1 MPPACGGQ
9 QSPTLFKTFNF
20 NSLTHTHTHACTQG
34 YSRKGAALVSLDKL
48 REAEEA
54 YREALKLDPNN
65 KDTKSALERLE
76 KKQRM
81 LTPQIELYFQ

>member
-1 MPPACGGQ
+1 MLDRQP
-9 QSPTLFKTFNF
+9 SPTLAIRLN
-20 NSLTHTHTHACTQG
+20 HTPPQG
-34 YSRKGAALVSLDKL
+34 YSRKGAALQSLEKL

-65 KDTKSALERLE
+65 KDTKTALERLE

-81 LTPQIELYFQ
+81 LTPQTEICFSRV